1 MISDFWS
8 GGLDILIIFVPK
20 YQVLDHSAIVK
31 SFRDSGKVTIKEGNS
46 HLIQL
51 VKPELWEAEGG
62 NDGVFLLFDLF
73 QIRSV
78 CVPFSE
84 VSLDIVDFS
93 SKPTIFHSP
102 VNPSLSAGPI
112 DHGEVKF
119 SLIREPHWNKLLFQ
133 LSQPV
138 VARTVPQGQADHQVT
153 VFFPL
158 LMKGV
163 KEMFLGPEGEVKI
176 RKG

>member
-1 MISDFWS
+1 M
-8 GGLDILIIFVPK
+8 PK
-20 YQVLDHSAIVK
+20 YYVLDYSAIVK
-31 SFRDSGKVTIKEGNS
+31 SFRDSGKVTLREGNS

-51 VKPELWEAEGG
+51 IKPDLWEAEKGT
-62 NDGVFLLFDLF
+62 DGIFLLFDLF
-73 QIRSV
+73 QIRSI
-78 CVPFSE
+78 CTPFSE
-84 VSLDIVDFS
+84 VSLDIVDFT

-102 VNPSLSAGPI
+102 VSTALSSGPI
-112 DHGEVKF
+112 QNGQVKF

-138 VARTVPQGQADHQVT
+138 VARVLSQGNADHQVS

-176 RKG
+176 IKG

>member
-1 MISDFWS
+1 MD
-8 GGLDILIIFVPK
+8 
-20 YQVLDHSAIVK
+20 YSAIVK
-31 SFRDSGKVTIKEGNS
+31 SFRDSGKVTLKEGNS

-51 VKPELWEAEGG
+51 IKPELWGNGEGA
-62 NDGVFLLFDLF
+62 DGVFLLFDLF
-73 QIRSV
+73 QIRSI
-78 CVPFSE
+78 CASFSE
-84 VSLDIVDFS
+84 VSLDIVDFT

-102 VNPSLSAGPI
+102 VSPTLSFGPI
-112 DHGEVKF
+112 QNSEVKF

-138 VARTVPQGQADHQVT
+138 VVRILSQGQADHQVS

-176 RKG
+176 IKG